1 MSRSFS
7 NAKLFSSFLVDGI
20 SNVISRR
27 GYVATSQGLLSN
39 GVKEAA
45 AARNAAVFKITGED
59 MAAAATKENVNWV
72 PDPKTG
78 FYRPENS
85 DSEICPA
92 ELRATLLKRN

>member
-1 MSRSFS
+1 MARSFS
-7 NAKLFSSFLVDGI
+7 NVKLFSIIVLDGI
-20 SNVISRR
+20 SNAISRR
-27 GYVATSQGLLSN
+27 GYAATSQGVLSN

-45 AARNAAVFKITGED
+45 AARNEAVLKKTGED
-59 MAAAATKENVNWV
+59 MAMAVTKENVNWV

-85 DSEICPA
+85 ASEICPA